1 MGKNL
6 IKKDKIKNICL
17 AGGVSMNVKANML
30 ISKIEKKINLM
41 FLHVPDD
48 ASQAMG
54 ACFANLINK
63 KSKNLHN
70 SYIKNVYLG
79 PKSEK
84 LSDSKIKSLNNNKY
98 KIIRKNFLKSAAKLL
113 SQNKIIARYAGK
125 AEFGARALGNRSIL
139 ANPQNLEIKN
149 KINKKNQKQR
159 FLRCPLQLQFLRNM
173 QKYFHLD
180 NETESYKYMT
190 ICVETTNLGKIK
202 LPAAIHPYDKTC
214 RPHIIQR
221 NDNKDYEKLILELGK
236 IWYLCSFKYFFFNLH
251 GYPIINNLNSAI
263 NILKKSNL
271 GGLLLDDCLIVKK

>member
-1 MGKNL
+1 MKKKLDGNRFDTIASGLQLYTENLIIKWVKNL

-30 ISKIEKKINLM
+30 ISKIEKKINLY
-41 FLHVPDD
+41 VPACPDD

-63 KSKNLHN
+63 NQKNLHN

-149 KINKKNQKQR
+149 KINKKIKSR
-159 FLRCPLQLQFLRNM
+159 DFTDALAASVLRNM
-173 QKYFHLD
+173 QKIF
-180 NETESYKYMT
+180 S
-190 ICVETTNLGKIK
+190 
-202 LPAAIHPYDKTC
+202 
-214 RPHIIQR
+214 
-221 NDNKDYEKLILELGK
+221 
-236 IWYLCSFKYFFFNLH
+236 S
-251 GYPIINNLNSAI
+251 
-263 NILKKSNL
+263 
-271 GGLLLDDCLIVKK
+271 